1 MEYKPQNSMEAKI
14 RKIGNSSGII
24 LPKEVMEELH
34 LKNGDV
40 LTIERKGTSLELRS
54 EDPEFQEWAEAYRS
68 ANLEYKDVLK
78 ELAK

>member
-1 MEYKPQNSMEAKI
+1 MEAKI

-24 LPKEVMEELH
+24 LPKEVMEELN
-34 LKNGDV
+34 LKEGDI

-54 EDPEFQEWAEAYRS
+54 EDPEFAEWAEAYRS
-68 ANLEYKDVLK
+68 ANREYKEVLK

>member
-1 MEYKPQNSMEAKI
+1 MKAKI

-34 LKNGDV
+34 LKEGDE
-40 LTIERKGTSLELRS
+40 LTIEKKGTLLELRS
-54 EDPEFQEWAEAYRS
+54 EDPEFSEWAEAYRS
-68 ANLEYKDVLK
+68 ANLEYKEVLK